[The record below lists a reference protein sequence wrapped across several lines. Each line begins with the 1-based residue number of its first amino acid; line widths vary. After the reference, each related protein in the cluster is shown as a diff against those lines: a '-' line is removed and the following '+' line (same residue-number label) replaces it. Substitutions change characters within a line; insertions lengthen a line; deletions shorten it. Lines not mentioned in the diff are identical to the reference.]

1 MLIEILS
8 ATHDLTT
15 LLFGIY
21 ISAFF
26 LGVRQNLK
34 NTGILFLLFCGE
46 GLTYLLFSL
55 TISDAFAQQIYPLI
69 IHLPLAFFLHWYY
82 KYPLLSSFTSVFSA
96 YLCCQVSTWIG
107 LFILGFTGQYWC
119 YYSARIAATILTFV
133 LLCRFVC
140 HTTAAVFAKEKRELC
155 VIGFLPL
162 TYYIFDYATTK
173 FSSLLYSG
181 NKAIVEF
188 MSFAFCISYLIFLL
202 VYYKEFEKKQEIRQY
217 SDLMEIQLLSIQ
229 KEIDQVRNSKQ
240 ELSILRHDMRHHLNI
255 LMTLLQED
263 SAEPARKYIKEIG
276 DAYDETIIERYS
288 RNEMINSVIS
298 IYQMRFSDKGF
309 TLHCTIHTGEVLPCP
324 DLAICTILSNALENA
339 MHSLETLQSVEKWAR
354 LSLTQK
360 DHQLL
365 LEIENPVER
374 IPKFIDGIPV
384 SAQKGHGIGVKSIV
398 YYVEQLHGQYHFS
411 VLNHIFIL
419 RIII

>member
-1 MLIEILS
+1 MPIEFLS
-8 ATHDLTT
+8 MTHDLTT

-34 NTGILFLLFCGE
+34 NTVTLFLLFCSE
-46 GLTYLLFSL
+46 GLAYLFVSQIVND
-55 TISDAFAQQIYPLI
+55 TFARQIYPLI
-69 IHLPLAFFLHWYY
+69 VHLPLALFLYLYY
-82 KYPLLSSFTSVFSA
+82 KYPLLSCFISVFSA

-107 LFILGFTGQYWC
+107 LFVLTLTGQDWC
-119 YYSARIAATILTFV
+119 YYAARITTTIVTFF

-140 HTTAAVFAKEKRELC
+140 RTTAAVFAKEKRELC

-162 TYYIFDYATTK
+162 MYYIFDYATTK

-181 NKAIVEF
+181 NKAVVEF
-188 MSFAFCISYLIFLL
+188 MSFAFCIAYLIFLL

-255 LMTLLQED
+255 LLTLLQGEA
-263 SAEPARKYIKEIG
+263 AEPARRYIKEIG
-276 DAYDETIIERYS
+276 AAYDETIIEQYS

-298 IYQMRFSDKGF
+298 IYQMRFSNKGF
-309 TLHCTIHTGEVLPCP
+309 TLHCEIRTGETLHCP

-339 MHSLETLQSVEKWAR
+339 MHSLENLESGDKWTR

-365 LEIENPVER
+365 LEIENPVDKMPR
-374 IPKFIDGIPV
+374 FIDGIPA

-411 VLNHIFIL
+411 VLNHTFIL
-419 RIII
+419 RIIV

>member
-1 MLIEILS
+1 MLVEILS
-8 ATHDLTT
+8 ITHDITT

-26 LGVRQNLK
+26 LGIRQNRR
-34 NTGILFLLFCGE
+34 NSGMLFLFFCCE
-46 GLTYLLFSL
+46 GLLYLFFSL
-55 TISDAFAQQIYPLI
+55 TVSDVFARQIYPLI
-69 IHLPLAFFLHWYY
+69 IHLPLILFLHLYY
-82 KYPLLSSFTSVFSA
+82 KYPLLSCFTSVFSA

-107 LFILGFTGQYWC
+107 MFVLSLTGQDWC
-119 YYSARIAATILTFV
+119 YYTARIVTTFV
-133 LLCRFVC
+133 TFILLCRFVC
-140 HTTAAVFAKEKRELC
+140 RTTAAIFAKEKRELC

-162 TYYIFDYATTK
+162 MYYVFDYTTTK

-181 NKAIVEF
+181 NKAVVEF
-188 MSFAFCISYLIFLL
+188 MGFAFCIAYLIFLL
-202 VYYKEFEKKQEIRQY
+202 VYYREFEKKQEIRQY
-217 SDLMEIQLLSIQ
+217 SELMEIQLHSIQ
-229 KEIDQVRNSKQ
+229 KEIDQVRNSRQ

-255 LMTLLQED
+255 LLTLLQED
-263 SAEPARKYIKEIG
+263 STEPARKYIKEIG
-276 DAYDETIIERYS
+276 EAYDETVIERYS

-309 TLHCTIHTGEVLPCP
+309 TLHCAIQTGEALPCS

-339 MHSLETLQSVEKWAR
+339 MHALEKLQSGNRWAR

-365 LEIENPVER
+365 LEIENPVDST
-374 IPKFIDGIPV
+374 PKFIDGIPA
-384 SAQKGHGIGVKSIV
+384 SDQKGHGIGVKSIV

-419 RIII
+419 RIIV